1 MFSKNKNKNWHVL
14 TLDGLLALTSNNMH
28 EAIFTKILM
37 ANSFFSVSS
46 EPSNIAMVSTHNKM
60 AEVDTEPSSDYYDK
74 HFYRKG
80 R

>member
-37 ANSFFSVSS
+37 ANSFFQFRQN
-46 EPSNIAMVSTHNKM
+46 PA
-60 AEVDTEPSSDYYDK
+60 
-74 HFYRKG
+74 R
-80 R
+80 